1 MKNTFSIIASAMLAA
16 FLAGC
21 NGASVTEET
30 PENLVRTKVSVGGSP
45 LTRATGVTSEQE
57 NNVANEQ
64 NYTQE
69 GFTEYDGDDLPF

>member
-1 MKNTFSIIASAMLAA
+1 MKNTFSIIASAMLAV

-57 NNVANEQ
+57 NNVTN
-64 NYTQE
+64 
-69 GFTEYDGDDLPF
+69 L